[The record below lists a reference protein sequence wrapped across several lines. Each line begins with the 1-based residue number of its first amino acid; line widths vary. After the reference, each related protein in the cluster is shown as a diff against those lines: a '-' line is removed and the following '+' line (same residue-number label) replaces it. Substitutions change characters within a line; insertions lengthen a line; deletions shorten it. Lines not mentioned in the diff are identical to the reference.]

1 MYLLT
6 SREESYQFQT
16 GAEVLK
22 VGCPSPHHPHLI
34 SDPPCVLSTAEVT
47 LHLLSY
53 THP

>member
-22 VGCPSPHHPHLI
+22 VRCLQRWCQAPTP
-34 SDPPCVLSTAEVT
+34 V
-47 LHLLSY
+47 
-53 THP
+53 